1 MQKLIS
7 FCVPSYNS
15 EAYMEK
21 CINSLLVGGDKVE
34 IIIVNDGS
42 KDNTGAIADS
52 FKEKYP
58 DIVKVVHK
66 ENGGHGSGVNAGI
79 REATGLYYKVVD
91 SDDWADEEGL
101 LKLLATIEKHKE
113 EDTLPDLYL
122 VNYLFENVAENATF
136 LQDFKRQFPV
146 DKFFTWK
153 DIKPFRPD
161 EYLMMHALVYK
172 LSVLKESGMVLPEK
186 TFYVDN
192 LFTFTPMYWVKSMY
206 YLDLTFYHYFIGR
219 QDQSVNINN
228 MVKRYDQQLRVMLGM
243 STAFTMEDLN
253 KLDKAHR
260 KYMIHDLVAKSFLT
274 LFFVI
279 ADYNKQ
285 KLADYDEYFKAF
297 KAHDKKLYR
306 KIRFGS
312 LFILPFLL
320 IRPLRRSAAIF
331 GYKQVCKKTKWG

>member
-21 CINSLLVGGDKVE
+21 CINSLLIGGDKVE

-52 FKEKYP
+52 YKEKYP
-58 DIVKVVHK
+58 NIVKVIHK
-66 ENGGHGSGVNAGI
+66 ENGGHGSGVNAGV
-79 REATGLYYKVVD
+79 REATGIYYKVVD

-101 LKLLATIEKHKE
+101 LKLLETIEKHKE
-113 EDTLPDLYL
+113 EDNLPDMYF
-122 VNYLFENVAENATF
+122 VNYLFENVSDNTTF
-136 LQDFKRQFPV
+136 LQDFRRQFPV

-153 DIKPFRPD
+153 DIKPFKVT

-172 LSVLKESGMVLPEK
+172 LSVIKESGMVLPEK

-192 LFTFTPMYWVKSMY
+192 LFTFTPMYWVKKMY
-206 YLDLTFYHYFIGR
+206 YLDITFYHYFIGR

-228 MVKRYDQQLRVMLGM
+228 MVKRYDQQLRVMLCM
-243 STAFTMEDLN
+243 STAFTMDELN
-253 KLDKAHR
+253 KLDKPHR
-260 KYMIHDLVAKSFLT
+260 KYMLHDLEAKSFLT
-274 LFFVI
+274 IFYVM

-285 KLADYDEYFKAF
+285 KIADYKEYFKAF

-306 KIRFGS
+306 KIRFGT
-312 LFILPFLL
+312 LFFFPFLL
-320 IRPLRRSAAIF
+320 PRPLRKAAALF
-331 GYKQVCKKTKWG
+331 GYKQVCKKTRWG